1 MILALTGHLR
11 RAGNTILLVPDRL
24 YTILAPLPGAACIQF
39 FCPSADGRSYALQ
52 SSAIRI

>member
-24 YTILAPLPGAACIQF
+24 YTILAPLPGAGCIQI
-39 FCPSADGRSYALQ
+39 FCPSTDGRSYALQ

>member
-11 RAGNTILLVPDRL
+11 RAGDTILLVPDRL
-24 YTILAPLPGAACIQF
+24 YTILAPLPGAACIQIL
-39 FCPSADGRSYALQ
+39 PSTDGRSYALQ